1 MSMRVFVAGAT
12 GAIGRRL
19 IYRLVQSGHVVA
31 GMTRTENKAPLLRV
45 LGADPIVVD
54 AFDTDGVVKA
64 IREFRPEVIVN
75 ELTAIPGRLNI
86 RKFDEEFTLTN
97 QLRMEGTDNLI
108 AGAREVGVTRFIS
121 QSYAAWPYVRQGSM
135 VKSEDDPF
143 DPNPPIE
150 LRNTMEALQY
160 LESVTRGLQGVKGIV
175 LRYGAFYGPGTS
187 LSEGGS
193 LVEDVK
199 RRKFPIIGKGSGMWS
214 FIHIDDAAAATVAAV
229 EHGAAGVYNIVD
241 DDPAPVSEWLPALA
255 EALGAPKP
263 LHVPAFIARFL
274 VGEQGIMMMTQ
285 IRGASNAKAKRRL
298 QWNPQWPSWRSGFR
312 EGLVESTARWNPPLH
327 FAPGRV

>member
-1 MSMRVFVAGAT
+1 MRVFVAGAT

-19 IYRLVQSGHVVA
+19 IHKLVQAGHSVA
-31 GMTRTENKAPLLRV
+31 GMTRTEDKAPLLRV
-45 LGADPIVVD
+45 LGADPIIVD
-54 AFDTDGVVKA
+54 ALDSDAVAKA
-64 IREFRPEVIVN
+64 IHEIRPEVIVN

-86 RKFDEEFTLTN
+86 RKFEEEFALTN
-97 QLRMEGTDNLI
+97 RLRTEGTDNLI
-108 AGAREVGVTRFIS
+108 AGAKGVGVRRFIS

-143 DPNPPIE
+143 DPNPPTA
-150 LRNTMEALQY
+150 LRSTMEALQY
-160 LESVTRGLQGVKGIV
+160 LESVTRGMQGVKGII

-193 LVEDVK
+193 LVEDLR
-199 RRKFPIIGKGSGMWS
+199 RRKFPIVGKGSGTWS

-241 DDPAPVSEWLPALA
+241 DDPAPVREWLPALA
-255 EALGAPKP
+255 EALGAAKP

-274 VGEQGIMMMTQ
+274 VGEQGIMMMTE
-285 IRGASNAKAKRRL
+285 IRGASNAKAKRHL
-298 QWNPQWPSWRSGFR
+298 QWKLQWPSWRSGFR
-312 EGLVESTARWNPPLH
+312 EGLAEMTASWNPPLH
-327 FAPGRV
+327 LASGRI